1 VLRITADTNVIISA
15 LNFSGNPARI
25 LDMAEAGEIRLA
37 ISNDILNE
45 VERVL
50 QRPKFAWTQEQ
61 VDGAIRGLSAFAEH
75 VEPKQRIDAI
85 DVARR
90 LAGSAMVSD

>member
-1 VLRITADTNVIISA
+1 MKSLSEKMSSSGIEAVSHRSA
-15 LNFSGNPARI
+15 AL
-25 LDMAEAGEIRLA
+25 GEL
-37 ISNDILNE
+37 L
-45 VERVL
+45 
-50 QRPKFAWTQEQ
+50 
-61 VDGAIRGLSAFAEH
+61 EH

>member
-1 VLRITADTNVIISA
+1 
-15 LNFSGNPARI
+15 
-25 LDMAEAGEIRLA
+25 
-37 ISNDILNE
+37 
-45 VERVL
+45 L
-50 QRPKFAWTQEQ
+50 QRPQFGWTQEQ

>member
-37 ISNDILNE
+37 ISDDILNE

-50 QRPKFAWTQEQ
+50 QRPKFGWTQEQ